1 MSQDDPKDKGKS
13 KLELLVEDLAELQVV
28 TLQGELTTV
37 VSKDEGSLIDWTEL
51 LKNAKTGGQVK
62 LVAAT
67 HIKIDGDTQ
76 LFVATNAPE
85 SLKKAHLE
93 ATVAAQEYRSGLVK
107 AFADMLGSIIPNP

>member
-1 MSQDDPKDKGKS
+1 MSEDDPKNKGKS

-28 TLQGELTTV
+28 TLQGELTSV
-37 VSKDEGSLIDWTEL
+37 VNTGDGGLIDWDKL
-51 LKNAKTGGQVK
+51 LKNAKTQGEVK

-76 LFVATNAPE
+76 LFVATAAPE

-93 ATVAAQEYRSGLVK
+93 ATAAAQEYRSGLVTA
-107 AFADMLGSIIPNP
+107 AFDLLGSIIPNP

>member
-1 MSQDDPKDKGKS
+1 MSQDDPNGKS
-13 KLELLVEDLAELQVV
+13 KLEQLVDDLAELEVI
-28 TLQGELTTV
+28 TLQGGLTAV
-37 VSKDEGSLIDWTEL
+37 VSSEAGHLIDWTEL
-51 LKNAKTGGQVK
+51 LKNAKTTGEVK

-93 ATVAAQEYRSGLVK
+93 ATAAAQEYRSGLVR
-107 AFADMLGSIIPNP
+107 AFADMLGSIIPSA